1 MEEVRVC
8 GDVPG
13 SDQDPEGFLFVLFF
27 LNFHHFSLTLS
38 LATRLTFDLQI
49 CSLIDPLLTGLLQVI
64 ELFSVSASLEDRGVK
79 GGQEGGFWE
88 FEVQTI

>member
-1 MEEVRVC
+1 MSVVTFL
-8 GDVPG
+8 
-13 SDQDPEGFLFVLFF
+13 DQTKILKGFYLFVFF
-27 LNFHHFSLTLS
+27 NFHNFSLTLS

-64 ELFSVSASLEDRGVK
+64 DWL
-79 GGQEGGFWE
+79 GGGAGGAGGSEGGFWE

>member
-27 LNFHHFSLTLS
+27 NFHHFSLTLS
-38 LATRLTFDLQI
+38 LSTRLTFDLQI

-64 ELFSVSASLEDRGVK
+64 ELSASLEDRGVGW
-79 GGQEGGFWE
+79 GGGGARRR
-88 FEVQTI
+88 ILGI